1 MVEPILA
8 HVAQPLIAAIGGVI
22 VALIGTHRQTKNLN
36 EGLRALLKM
45 TMYDK
50 YMQAKSNGYIYVDE
64 LENFNDMYTQ
74 YVALKGNSIIT
85 GMHKR
90 LNDGE
95 VEIRT
100 NETN

>member
-1 MVEPILA
+1 MYELVFPHVIQPI
-8 HVAQPLIAAIGGVI
+8 IAGLFGVT
-22 VALIGTHRQTKNLN
+22 VALIGTHKQTKNLN

-50 YMQAKSNGYIYVDE
+50 YMEAKAKGYIYVDE

-74 YVALKGNSIIT
+74 YAALKGNSIIT

-95 VEIRT
+95 VEIRQ
-100 NETN
+100 NEA